1 MRAVQKLIDDG
12 RDPNKAIIAVLKARG
27 TNVTQIAK
35 KHGVIREE
43 LSRVINGRQVPTD
56 PELDVLAAELGG
68 TRAQWRR
75 AWWTWNQPAELR
87 QEALAGAR

>member
-1 MRAVQKLIDDG
+1 MRAVQKAIDDG
-12 RDPNKAIIAVLKARG
+12 VAPNKAIIAALKEKG

-68 TRAQWRR
+68 TRAAWRR
-75 AWWTWNQPAELR
+75 AWWTWNQPQDTR
-87 QEALAGAR
+87 TPALAAR